1 MGARGR
7 AHGWAQ
13 RAFAAL
19 RLPAFRTFLL
29 GHTVSVHAFWMR
41 ITAQAWLVF
50 ELTGSKA
57 ALGGVTA
64 AGLLPTVLISPMAGA
79 LADRYDKRRLLMA
92 VALGTLVAN
101 LALAAVLL
109 WGDVRV
115 AHVVATAAV
124 IGALR
129 AVEMPVRQ
137 AYVVEVAG
145 HDTLPNAIALV
156 ASTFNLAR
164 VLGPSLAGLLL
175 AVASTGTCY
184 VVIGLLSGATAVT
197 LARLPSRARA
207 GPPPAH
213 GTWAQLRQGVHYVAG
228 HRHVR
233 LLVLLMGSSMVL
245 AWTYTGMLAALAQE
259 SFGLEERG
267 YGVLMGVSGVG
278 ALAGALWVSG
288 RTAHGP
294 AEVTMLVRCVGVGAL
309 GVAGLA
315 LAPNAWLGGAA
326 LMVASFCQVAFM
338 ASSNTQIQREVPDAL
353 RGSVMGLW
361 VFTFG
366 ATAPVGALLVGFAA
380 ERVGLRLAL
389 LGGAL
394 AAVGLTLGIGLKL
407 VQSRAPNLAARA
419 PEPKVPPSEV

>member
-1 MGARGR
+1 VGA
-7 AHGWAQ
+7 HPWAQ
-13 RAFAAL
+13 RTFASL

-64 AGLLPTVLISPMAGA
+64 AGLLPTVVISPMAGA
-79 LADRYDKRRLLMA
+79 LADRYDKRRLLML
-92 VALGTLVAN
+92 VALGMLAAN
-101 LALAAVLL
+101 LALAVVLFL
-109 WGDVRV
+109 GDVRV
-115 AHVVATAAV
+115 SHVVATAIV
-124 IGALR
+124 VGCLR

-164 VLGPSLAGLLL
+164 ILGPALAGFLL
-175 AVASTGTCY
+175 AWAGTDVCY
-184 VVIGLLSGATAVT
+184 AVIGLLSGATAVT
-197 LARLPSRARA
+197 LARLPSRPRAA
-207 GPPPAH
+207 GPAGH
-213 GTWAQLRQGVHYVAG
+213 GTWAQMRKGFTYVAA
-228 HRHVR
+228 HKHVR

-259 SFGLEERG
+259 SYGLEERG

-294 AEVTMLVRCVGVGAL
+294 AETTMLVRCVGLGAL
-309 GVAGLA
+309 AVAGLA
-315 LAPNAWLGGAA
+315 LAPNAWVAGPALLIAA
-326 LMVASFCQVAFM
+326 FCQVAFM
-338 ASSNTQIQREVPDAL
+338 SSSNTQIQREVPDAL
-353 RGSVMGLW
+353 RGAVMGLW

-366 ATAPVGALLVGFAA
+366 ATAPLGALLVGLAA
-380 ERVGLRLAL
+380 ERVGLRRAL

-394 AAVGLTLGIGLKL
+394 AAVALTLVLGLRL
-407 VQSRAPNLAARA
+407 VAARTPRVAASA
-419 PEPKVPPSEV
+419 PEPEVPPPEV